1 MASLPATNTLDLE
14 LDGEWLTVWFNE
26 PEKRNPLSEERAGE
40 IRVVC
45 AALEGRRDI
54 RGVTFRGRGGVFC
67 AGGDLKAFKAVFQGQ
82 GTREDV
88 IAMSLGA
95 GDMLDAVNGLEQ
107 VTVMAVEGAAMA
119 GGLGLAC
126 AGDVV
131 IARSDARFSLTETMI
146 GLTPAQIAPFVIARL
161 GHRVARRLML
171 TAAAFDGTQAVALE
185 LADEAVGDDAAMD
198 AAIAAVKKQVL
209 KCAPGAVAD
218 IKALVLALPGL
229 DRNAQ
234 KRMAAENFADRMLS
248 EEGREGVASFVEKRK
263 PRWAE

>member
-1 MASLPATNTLDLE
+1 MAALPATTTLDLE

-40 IRVVC
+40 IRALC
-45 AALEGRRDI
+45 AALKGRRDI

-67 AGGDLKAFKAVFQGQ
+67 AGGDLKAFKTVFQGQ

-95 GDMLDAVNGLEQ
+95 GDMLDAVNALEQ
-107 VTVMAVEGAAMA
+107 VTVMAIEGAAMA

-131 IARSDARFSLTETMI
+131 IARRDARFSLTEAMI

-161 GHRVARRLML
+161 GQRTARTLML
-171 TAAAFDGTQAVALE
+171 TAATFDGAQAAAFG
-185 LADEAVGDDAAMD
+185 LANETVEDEAAMEV
-198 AAIAAVKKQVL
+198 AIAAVRKQVL

-218 IKALVLALPGL
+218 IKALILALPGL
-229 DRNAQ
+229 GRDGQ
-234 KRMAAENFADRMLS
+234 KHMAAENFAGRMMS

>member
-1 MASLPATNTLDLE
+1 MAALPATNTLDLD

-40 IRVVC
+40 IRALC
-45 AALEGRRDI
+45 AALKGRRDI
-54 RGVTFRGRGGVFC
+54 RGVTFRGRGGVFS

-95 GDMLDAVNGLEQ
+95 GDMLDAVNNLEQ
-107 VTVMAVEGAAMA
+107 VTVMAIEGAAMA

-131 IARSDARFSLTETMI
+131 IARRDARFSLTEAMI

-161 GHRVARRLML
+161 GQRTARRLML
-171 TAAAFDGTQAVALE
+171 TAAAFDGAQAVALG

-198 AAIAAVKKQVL
+198 AAIAAVRKQDL
-209 KCAPGAVAD
+209 KCAPGAVAGT
-218 IKALVLALPGL
+218 KALVLALPNL
-229 DRNAQ
+229 DRDGQ

-248 EEGREGVASFVEKRK
+248 EEGREGVASFIEKRK